1 MGVEF
6 EAVEERGDFCEIK
19 GERWDNNR
27 EVSVLRLLG
36 GNLVSLSLRR
46 ELIEGLIEEYLRLL
60 SPRQVRSD
68 TSRL

>member
-46 ELIEGLIEEYLRLL
+46 ELI
-60 SPRQVRSD
+60 
-68 TSRL
+68 